1 MSEIVSLGFLQLDP
15 VRLLFSCDFWG
26 GIKLCSKCDSV
37 GYCSDLCRERDEDRH
52 RTECALVNLSS
63 RKNYPHRAWFLA
75 RACLRVQEEGYNV
88 MDRINN
94 KSGRCFGDLM
104 DHYEDVTSD
113 QNKLEQDFWYK
124 DVKDLLGPLMPERE
138 EYISIYG
145 RLLVTSGSE

>member
-1 MSEIVSLGFLQLDP
+1 MISGEVSSSA
-15 VRLLFSCDFWG
+15 VNVILLATAVTSAGRGTRRDTGERTRGRTWVCT
-26 GIKLCSKCDSV
+26 DSP
-37 GYCSDLCRERDEDRH
+37 LT

-75 RACLRVQEEGYNV
+75 RACLRGQEEGYNV

-94 KSGRCFGDLM
+94 KSARCFGDLM

>member
-1 MSEIVSLGFLQLDP
+1 
-15 VRLLFSCDFWG
+15 
-26 GIKLCSKCDSV
+26 
-37 GYCSDLCRERDEDRH
+37 
-52 RTECALVNLSS
+52 
-63 RKNYPHRAWFLA
+63 
-75 RACLRVQEEGYNV
+75 

-94 KSGRCFGDLM
+94 KSARCFGDLM

-145 RLLVTSGSE
+145 RLLVTSGSQ